1 MKKSRWC
8 FQVPRGYWR
17 KSWKITKMFSVLM
30 CALTFSVSAAA
41 FAQHERVTLNF
52 RQATVRQVLNEI
64 QRQTRLSFIYNTEQT
79 EQLGQISVEA
89 HNESVTSLLDRILT
103 GTGLT
108 WKIQED
114 LILISQAGP
123 ETTAIPQAQE
133 QETVLLTG
141 TVTDIQKMPLPGVTV
156 KISGTSFGTSTDANG
171 KFRFSYPKNKAQ
183 IVLEFS
189 FVGMQTTSVK
199 YAGQKEIDVILYEDQ
214 KELDEVVVTGYQV
227 LDKRTQTSAITT
239 VKAEDI
245 MIPGVTSIDQMLE
258 GRIPEMT
265 FMLNS
270 GEVGATPRLRV
281 RGTSTLLGNREPL
294 WVLDGIVMTDP
305 VDVDPDDLNNPDY
318 LNIIG
323 NAIAGINPQDIERI
337 DVLKDASATALYGT
351 RAANGVIVVTTKKGR
366 IGKPVLSYSH
376 SSKITRRPRYTDRNI
391 NLMNSQE
398 RVRFGKELADQHYIF
413 PTQMPLVGYEGA
425 LYRLQSG
432 LTDYDTFLNE
442 VTWYEQV
449 NTDWFDILT
458 EDAFSHNHTLSISGG
473 TDQLRYYSSVGY
485 TKDND
490 VIKGQGIS
498 RYTGNLSLESDL
510 TKWLKASMDF
520 NANISERNYE
530 QSAVGS
536 VNYAYTT
543 SRAIAAYEEGGDLS
557 YYQKRYNSFYR
568 YDFNILNERANSYT
582 KQENSGFDL
591 TSRLIFRFTDWL
603 NGDVLFNYA
612 VSNADNEDYWGE
624 STYHVA
630 CIRKSNYGVAAP
642 SDSELPYG
650 GELSE
655 QNTRNKTYSL
665 RAQLNLNKYFGEE
678 EKHNINGALGYEMS
692 SSRYKGYQNTS
703 RGYYADRGKN
713 FTSVG
718 ASDYSKYT
726 AWVMNNQPKITDNLT
741 NLIGAYLTLI
751 YSYRN
756 LFSLNANMRYDGSN
770 KFGSRSNEKL
780 LPVWAVSSSFNL
792 AELPALSADWL
803 NFLAIKMS
811 YGYQGNMLDGQ
822 TPVLLLKNNPR
833 DSYYNKF
840 TSSVASYPNPELNW
854 EKTGSFNTGLELA
867 VLDNRI
873 QISGDFY
880 YKRTK
885 DAFMNKPISNV
896 NGLTSYTVNSGEV
909 INRGYNISLN
919 LVPVKTRDF
928 KWSLSTTIS
937 KTKNKLN
944 TRPDAEQH
952 ELSDFLN
959 GSALVKGQPVSTFY
973 SYRFIGLSPVDGGPL
988 FDDYSEQVDLLKNLN
1003 KYETFTTVLKPTG
1016 KRDPS
1021 MSGSVYN
1028 NFIWKRFRANLTLA
1042 YSLGAKLRQSR
1053 ILAQRPADD
1062 ENRFIY
1068 SEFNANRALLN
1079 RWKAP
1084 GDEKNTIIPA
1094 IIGTNQPGYYAYNRH
1109 WTQQGGY
1116 EGIIF
1121 AETAWDMYDYCDA
1134 RVVSGNYLKCSN
1146 VSVAYVLPEKWLKTV
1161 RISRFEAT
1169 LSATNLFTVCSKKL
1183 KGQTPTQSVFS
1194 QVQLSDRPTI
1204 SLGFNVSF

>member
-1 MKKSRWC
+1 MKKNATCWLFPSGKW
-8 FQVPRGYWR
+8 
-17 KSWKITKMFSVLM
+17 WKILLIMKLKIFFL
-30 CALTFSVSAAA
+30 LVSLGTLQAAG
-41 FAQHERVTLNF
+41 
-52 RQATVRQVLNEI
+52 
-64 QRQTRLSFIYNTEQT
+64 Y
-79 EQLGQISVEA
+79 
-89 HNESVTSLLDRILT
+89 
-103 GTGLT
+103 
-108 WKIQED
+108 
-114 LILISQAGP
+114 SQDSRFNLKKND
-123 ETTAIPQAQE
+123 
-133 QETVLLTG
+133 VLLTE
-141 TVTDIQKMPLPGVTV
+141 VLQELQQQSEYRFFYQKDIFQQADRVNVDMKNVSLRQILDEVLIRHGFSYEMIDKVITIRKIQQQKTAGRKITGIVMDTRKQSLPGVTV
-156 KISGTSFGTSTDANG
+156 LLKGTALGVVTDKEG
-171 KFRFSYPKNKAQ
+171 RFNIEIPETDP
-183 IVLEFS
+183 IVLVFS
-189 FVGMQTTSVK
+189 FVGMKKQEVTYT
-199 YAGQKEIDVILYEDQ
+199 GQEDIQ
-214 KELDEVVVTGYQV
+214 VVMEEEVTEMDEVVITGYQV
-227 LDKRTQTSAITT
+227 IDRKKLTSAITS

-245 MIPGVTSIDQMLE
+245 MIPGVNSIDQMLE
-258 GRIPEMT
+258 GRIPDL
-265 FMLNS
+265 MLTTNS
-270 GEVGATPRLRV
+270 GEVGVVPRLRI
-281 RGTSTLLGNREPL
+281 RGTSTLVGNREPL
-294 WVLDGIVMTDP
+294 WVVNGVVVNDP
-305 VDVDPDDLNNPDY
+305 VPLDSDVLNDPDYVNR
-318 LNIIG
+318 IG
-323 NAIAGINPQDIERI
+323 NAIAGLNPQDIQRI
-337 DVLKDASATALYGT
+337 DVLKDAAATTLYGT
-351 RAANGVIVVTTKKGR
+351 RAANGVIVITTKKGHV
-366 IGKPVLSYSH
+366 GKPVVRYNMTTTY
-376 SSKITRRPRYTDRNI
+376 KRRPRYSDRKI
-391 NLMNSQE
+391 DLMNSKE
-398 RVRFGKELADQHYIF
+398 RIDLSRELAAASYLYPSDMSI
-413 PTQMPLVGYEGA
+413 VGYEYLLQQ
-425 LYRLQSG
+425 LYAGVIDDEQ
-432 LTDYDTFLNE
+432 FAIE
-442 VTWYEQV
+442 VKKLENN

-756 LFSLNANMRYDGSN
+756 LFSSN

-780 LPVWAVSSSFNL
+780 LSVWAVSSSFNL

-944 TRPDAEQH
+944 TRPD
-952 ELSDFLN
+952 
-959 GSALVKGQPVSTFY
+959 
-973 SYRFIGLSPVDGGPL
+973 
-988 FDDYSEQVDLLKNLN
+988 
-1003 KYETFTTVLKPTG
+1003 
-1016 KRDPS
+1016 S
-1021 MSGSVYN
+1021 M
-1028 NFIWKRFRANLTLA
+1028 NF
-1042 YSLGAKLRQSR
+1042 
-1053 ILAQRPADD
+1053 P
-1062 ENRFIY
+1062 
-1068 SEFNANRALLN
+1068 
-1079 RWKAP
+1079 
-1084 GDEKNTIIPA
+1084 
-1094 IIGTNQPGYYAYNRH
+1094 
-1109 WTQQGGY
+1109 
-1116 EGIIF
+1116 
-1121 AETAWDMYDYCDA
+1121 
-1134 RVVSGNYLKCSN
+1134 
-1146 VSVAYVLPEKWLKTV
+1146 
-1161 RISRFEAT
+1161 IS
-1169 LSATNLFTVCSKKL
+1169 
-1183 KGQTPTQSVFS
+1183 
-1194 QVQLSDRPTI
+1194 
-1204 SLGFNVSF
+1204 

>member
-1 MKKSRWC
+1 MKWS
-8 FQVPRGYWR
+8 F
-17 KSWKITKMFSVLM
+17 VL
-30 CALTFSVSAAA
+30 LFVSCM
-41 FAQHERVTLNF
+41 QLS
-52 RQATVRQVLNEI
+52 ATVYSQQEKM
-64 QRQTRLSFIYNTEQT
+64 S
-79 EQLGQISVEA
+79 ISVRDV
-89 HNESVTSLLDRILT
+89 SI
-103 GTGLT
+103 
-108 WKIQED
+108 ED
-114 LILISQAGP
+114 LIKTIKSQVP
-123 ETTAIPQAQE
+123 VDFLYNLKEIE
-133 QETVLLTG
+133 RNG
-141 TVTDIQKMPLPGVTV
+141 TVSVNMRNATVEDILQAAFRGKSLTYTYVNGVFVIRPMYVSGKDSVKRMYNVTGLVLDPKKQPLPGVT
-156 KISGTSFGTSTDANG
+156 IRLDGTVVGTASNSLG
-171 KFRFSYPKNKAQ
+171 
-183 IVLEFS
+183 EFIMTVPQDTGRLIFT
-189 FVGMQTTSVK
+189 FVGFKQKRVAFK
-199 YAGQKEIDVILYEDQ
+199 AGQRLVVTLEEEVED
-214 KELDEVVVTGYQV
+214 LDEVVVTGYQV
-227 LDKRTQTSAITT
+227 INRKKLTSAITS

-245 MIPGVTSIDQMLE
+245 MIPGVNSIDQMLE
-258 GRIPEMT
+258 GRIPDL
-265 FMLNS
+265 MLTTNS
-270 GEVGATPRLRV
+270 GEVGVVPRLRI
-281 RGTSTLLGNREPL
+281 RGTSTLVGNREPL
-294 WVLDGIVMTDP
+294 WVVNGVVVNDP
-305 VDVDPDDLNNPDY
+305 VPLDSDVLNDPDYVNR
-318 LNIIG
+318 IG
-323 NAIAGINPQDIERI
+323 NAIAGLNPQDIQRI
-337 DVLKDASATALYGT
+337 DVLKDAAATTLYGT
-351 RAANGVIVVTTKKGR
+351 RAANGVIVITTKKGHV
-366 IGKPVLSYSH
+366 GKPVVRYNMTTTY
-376 SSKITRRPRYTDRNI
+376 KRRPRYSDRKI
-391 NLMNSQE
+391 DLMNSKE
-398 RVRFGKELADQHYIF
+398 RIDLSRELAAASYLYPSDMSI
-413 PTQMPLVGYEGA
+413 VGYEYLLQQ
-425 LYRLQSG
+425 LYAGVIDDEQ
-432 LTDYDTFLNE
+432 FAIE
-442 VTWYEQV
+442 VKKLENN

>member
-1 MKKSRWC
+1 MKKNATCWLFPSGKW
-8 FQVPRGYWR
+8 
-17 KSWKITKMFSVLM
+17 WKILLIMKLKIFFL
-30 CALTFSVSAAA
+30 LVSLGTLQAAG
-41 FAQHERVTLNF
+41 
-52 RQATVRQVLNEI
+52 
-64 QRQTRLSFIYNTEQT
+64 Y
-79 EQLGQISVEA
+79 
-89 HNESVTSLLDRILT
+89 
-103 GTGLT
+103 
-108 WKIQED
+108 
-114 LILISQAGP
+114 SQDSRFNLKKND
-123 ETTAIPQAQE
+123 
-133 QETVLLTG
+133 VLLTE
-141 TVTDIQKMPLPGVTV
+141 VLQELQQQSEYRFFYQKDIFQQADRVNVDMKNVSLRQILDEVLIRHGFSYEMIDKVITIRKIQQQKTAGRKITGIVMDTRKQSLPGVTV
-156 KISGTSFGTSTDANG
+156 LLKGTALGVVTDKEG
-171 KFRFSYPKNKAQ
+171 RFNIEIPETDP
-183 IVLEFS
+183 IVLVFS
-189 FVGMQTTSVK
+189 FVGMKKQEVTYT
-199 YAGQKEIDVILYEDQ
+199 GQEDIQ
-214 KELDEVVVTGYQV
+214 VVMEEEVTEMDEVVITGYQV
-227 LDKRTQTSAITT
+227 IDRKKLTSAITS

-245 MIPGVTSIDQMLE
+245 MIPGVNSIDQMLE
-258 GRIPEMT
+258 GRIPDL
-265 FMLNS
+265 MLTTNS
-270 GEVGATPRLRV
+270 GEVGVVPRLRI
-281 RGTSTLLGNREPL
+281 RGTSTLVGNREPL
-294 WVLDGIVMTDP
+294 WVVNGVVVNDP
-305 VDVDPDDLNNPDY
+305 VPLDSDVLNDPDYVNR
-318 LNIIG
+318 IG
-323 NAIAGINPQDIERI
+323 NAIAGLNPQDIQRI
-337 DVLKDASATALYGT
+337 DVLKDAAATTLYGT
-351 RAANGVIVVTTKKGR
+351 RAANGVIVITTKKGHV
-366 IGKPVLSYSH
+366 GKPVVRYNMTTTY
-376 SSKITRRPRYTDRNI
+376 KRRPRYSDRKI
-391 NLMNSQE
+391 DLMNSKE
-398 RVRFGKELADQHYIF
+398 RIDLSRELAAASYLYPSDMSI
-413 PTQMPLVGYEGA
+413 VGYEYLLQQ
-425 LYRLQSG
+425 LYAGVIDDEQ
-432 LTDYDTFLNE
+432 FAIE
-442 VTWYEQV
+442 VKKLENN

-780 LPVWAVSSSFNL
+780 LPVRAGSSSFKL

-1003 KYETFTTVLKPTG
+1003 KYETFT
-1016 KRDPS
+1016 
-1021 MSGSVYN
+1021 
-1028 NFIWKRFRANLTLA
+1028 
-1042 YSLGAKLRQSR
+1042 
-1053 ILAQRPADD
+1053 
-1062 ENRFIY
+1062 
-1068 SEFNANRALLN
+1068 
-1079 RWKAP
+1079 KAV
-1084 GDEKNTIIPA
+1084 EQNT
-1094 IIGTNQPGYYAYNRH
+1094 R
-1109 WTQQGGY
+1109 
-1116 EGIIF
+1116 
-1121 AETAWDMYDYCDA
+1121 
-1134 RVVSGNYLKCSN
+1134 
-1146 VSVAYVLPEKWLKTV
+1146 
-1161 RISRFEAT
+1161 
-1169 LSATNLFTVCSKKL
+1169 SKHM
-1183 KGQTPTQSVFS
+1183 KG
-1194 QVQLSDRPTI
+1194 
-1204 SLGFNVSF
+1204 

>member
-1 MKKSRWC
+1 MKKNATCWLFPSGKW
-8 FQVPRGYWR
+8 
-17 KSWKITKMFSVLM
+17 WKILLIMKLKIFFL
-30 CALTFSVSAAA
+30 LVSLGTLQAAG
-41 FAQHERVTLNF
+41 
-52 RQATVRQVLNEI
+52 
-64 QRQTRLSFIYNTEQT
+64 Y
-79 EQLGQISVEA
+79 
-89 HNESVTSLLDRILT
+89 
-103 GTGLT
+103 
-108 WKIQED
+108 
-114 LILISQAGP
+114 SQDSRFNLKKND
-123 ETTAIPQAQE
+123 
-133 QETVLLTG
+133 VLLTE
-141 TVTDIQKMPLPGVTV
+141 VLQELQQQSEYRFFYQKDIFQQADRVNVDMKNVSLRQILDEVLIRHGFSYEMIDKVITIRKIQQQKTAGRKITGIVMDTRKQSLPGVTV
-156 KISGTSFGTSTDANG
+156 LLKGTALGVVTDKEG
-171 KFRFSYPKNKAQ
+171 RFNIEIPETDP
-183 IVLEFS
+183 IVLVFS
-189 FVGMQTTSVK
+189 FVGMKKQEVTYT
-199 YAGQKEIDVILYEDQ
+199 GQEDIQ
-214 KELDEVVVTGYQV
+214 VVMEEEVTEMDEVVITGYQV
-227 LDKRTQTSAITT
+227 IDRKKLTSAITS

-245 MIPGVTSIDQMLE
+245 MIPGVNSIDQMLE
-258 GRIPEMT
+258 GRIPDL
-265 FMLNS
+265 MLTTNS
-270 GEVGATPRLRV
+270 GEVGVVPRLRI
-281 RGTSTLLGNREPL
+281 RGTSTLVGNREPL
-294 WVLDGIVMTDP
+294 WVVNGVVVNDP
-305 VDVDPDDLNNPDY
+305 VPLDSDVLNDPDYVNR
-318 LNIIG
+318 IG
-323 NAIAGINPQDIERI
+323 NAIAGLNPQDIQRI
-337 DVLKDASATALYGT
+337 DVLKDAAATTLYGT
-351 RAANGVIVVTTKKGR
+351 RAANGVIVITTKKGHV
-366 IGKPVLSYSH
+366 GKPVVRYNMTTTY
-376 SSKITRRPRYTDRNI
+376 KRRPRYSDRKI
-391 NLMNSQE
+391 DLMNSKE
-398 RVRFGKELADQHYIF
+398 RIDLSRELAAASYLYPSDMSI
-413 PTQMPLVGYEGA
+413 VGYEYLLQQ
-425 LYRLQSG
+425 LYAGVIDDEQ
-432 LTDYDTFLNE
+432 FAIE
-442 VTWYEQV
+442 VKKLENN

-780 LPVWAVSSSFNL
+780 LSVWAVSSSFNL

-822 TPVLLLKNNPR
+822 TPVLLLK
-833 DSYYNKF
+833 
-840 TSSVASYPNPELNW
+840 
-854 EKTGSFNTGLELA
+854 
-867 VLDNRI
+867 
-873 QISGDFY
+873 
-880 YKRTK
+880 
-885 DAFMNKPISNV
+885 
-896 NGLTSYTVNSGEV
+896 
-909 INRGYNISLN
+909 
-919 LVPVKTRDF
+919 
-928 KWSLSTTIS
+928 
-937 KTKNKLN
+937 
-944 TRPDAEQH
+944 
-952 ELSDFLN
+952 
-959 GSALVKGQPVSTFY
+959 
-973 SYRFIGLSPVDGGPL
+973 
-988 FDDYSEQVDLLKNLN
+988 
-1003 KYETFTTVLKPTG
+1003 
-1016 KRDPS
+1016 
-1021 MSGSVYN
+1021 
-1028 NFIWKRFRANLTLA
+1028 
-1042 YSLGAKLRQSR
+1042 
-1053 ILAQRPADD
+1053 
-1062 ENRFIY
+1062 
-1068 SEFNANRALLN
+1068 
-1079 RWKAP
+1079 
-1084 GDEKNTIIPA
+1084 IIPA
-1094 IIGTNQPGYYAYNRH
+1094 ILI
-1109 WTQQGGY
+1109 
-1116 EGIIF
+1116 
-1121 AETAWDMYDYCDA
+1121 
-1134 RVVSGNYLKCSN
+1134 
-1146 VSVAYVLPEKWLKTV
+1146 
-1161 RISRFEAT
+1161 
-1169 LSATNLFTVCSKKL
+1169 
-1183 KGQTPTQSVFS
+1183 
-1194 QVQLSDRPTI
+1194 TI
-1204 SLGFNVSF
+1204 SLLLRSLLTPIPS

>member
-1 MKKSRWC
+1 MKKNATCWLFPSGKW
-8 FQVPRGYWR
+8 
-17 KSWKITKMFSVLM
+17 WKILLIMKLKIFFLLVSLGTLQAAGYSQDSRFNLKKNDVSLTEVLQELQQQSEYRFFYQKDIFQQADRVNVDMKNVSLRQILDEVLIRHGFSYEMIDKVI
-30 CALTFSVSAAA
+30 TI
-41 FAQHERVTLNF
+41 R
-52 RQATVRQVLNEI
+52 
-64 QRQTRLSFIYNTEQT
+64 
-79 EQLGQISVEA
+79 
-89 HNESVTSLLDRILT
+89 
-103 GTGLT
+103 
-108 WKIQED
+108 KIQ
-114 LILISQAGP
+114 QQKTAGRK
-123 ETTAIPQAQE
+123 I
-133 QETVLLTG
+133 TG
-141 TVTDIQKMPLPGVTV
+141 IVMDTRKQSLPGVTV
-156 KISGTSFGTSTDANG
+156 LLKGTALGVVTDKEG
-171 KFRFSYPKNKAQ
+171 RFNIEIPETDP
-183 IVLEFS
+183 IVLVFS
-189 FVGMQTTSVK
+189 FVGMKKQEVTYT
-199 YAGQKEIDVILYEDQ
+199 GQEDIQ
-214 KELDEVVVTGYQV
+214 VVMEEEVTEMDEVVITGYQV
-227 LDKRTQTSAITT
+227 IDRKKLTSAITS

-245 MIPGVTSIDQMLE
+245 MIPGVNSIDQMLE
-258 GRIPEMT
+258 GRIPDL
-265 FMLNS
+265 MLTTNS
-270 GEVGATPRLRV
+270 GEVGVVPRLRI
-281 RGTSTLLGNREPL
+281 RGTSTLVGNREPL
-294 WVLDGIVMTDP
+294 WVVNGVVVNDP
-305 VDVDPDDLNNPDY
+305 VPLDSDVLNDPDYVNR
-318 LNIIG
+318 IG
-323 NAIAGINPQDIERI
+323 NAIAGLNPQDIQRI
-337 DVLKDASATALYGT
+337 DVLKDAAATTLYGT
-351 RAANGVIVVTTKKGR
+351 RAANGVIVITTKKGHV
-366 IGKPVLSYSH
+366 GKPVVRYNMTTTY
-376 SSKITRRPRYTDRNI
+376 KRRPRYSDRKI
-391 NLMNSQE
+391 DLMNSKE
-398 RVRFGKELADQHYIF
+398 RIDLSRELAAASYLYPSDMSI
-413 PTQMPLVGYEGA
+413 VGYEYLLQQ
-425 LYRLQSG
+425 LYAGVIDDEQ
-432 LTDYDTFLNE
+432 FAIE
-442 VTWYEQV
+442 VKKLENN

-591 TSRLIFRFTDWL
+591 TSRLVFRFTDWL

-741 NLIGAYLTLI
+741 NLIGAYLTLT

-780 LPVWAVSSSFNL
+780 LPVWAVSGSFNL

-959 GSALVKGQPVSTFY
+959 GSALVK
-973 SYRFIGLSPVDGGPL
+973 D
-988 FDDYSEQVDLLKNLN
+988 
-1003 KYETFTTVLKPTG
+1003 
-1016 KRDPS
+1016 
-1021 MSGSVYN
+1021 
-1028 NFIWKRFRANLTLA
+1028 
-1042 YSLGAKLRQSR
+1042 
-1053 ILAQRPADD
+1053 
-1062 ENRFIY
+1062 NR
-1068 SEFNANRALLN
+1068 
-1079 RWKAP
+1079 
-1084 GDEKNTIIPA
+1084 
-1094 IIGTNQPGYYAYNRH
+1094 
-1109 WTQQGGY
+1109 
-1116 EGIIF
+1116 
-1121 AETAWDMYDYCDA
+1121 
-1134 RVVSGNYLKCSN
+1134 
-1146 VSVAYVLPEKWLKTV
+1146 
-1161 RISRFEAT
+1161 
-1169 LSATNLFTVCSKKL
+1169 
-1183 KGQTPTQSVFS
+1183 
-1194 QVQLSDRPTI
+1194 
-1204 SLGFNVSF
+1204 

>member
-1 MKKSRWC
+1 MKKNATCWLFPSGKW
-8 FQVPRGYWR
+8 
-17 KSWKITKMFSVLM
+17 WKILLIMKLKIFFL
-30 CALTFSVSAAA
+30 LVSLGTLQAAG
-41 FAQHERVTLNF
+41 
-52 RQATVRQVLNEI
+52 
-64 QRQTRLSFIYNTEQT
+64 Y
-79 EQLGQISVEA
+79 
-89 HNESVTSLLDRILT
+89 
-103 GTGLT
+103 
-108 WKIQED
+108 
-114 LILISQAGP
+114 SQDSRFNLKKND
-123 ETTAIPQAQE
+123 
-133 QETVLLTG
+133 VLLTE
-141 TVTDIQKMPLPGVTV
+141 VLQELQQQSEYRFFYQKDIFQQADRVNVDMKNVSLRQILDEVLIRHGFSYEMIDKVITIRKIQQQKTAGRKITGIVMDTRKQSLPGVTV
-156 KISGTSFGTSTDANG
+156 LLKGTALGVVTDKEG
-171 KFRFSYPKNKAQ
+171 RFNIEIPETDP
-183 IVLEFS
+183 IVLVFS
-189 FVGMQTTSVK
+189 FVGMKKQEVTYT
-199 YAGQKEIDVILYEDQ
+199 GQEDIQ
-214 KELDEVVVTGYQV
+214 VVMEEEVTEMDEVVITGYQV
-227 LDKRTQTSAITT
+227 IDRKKLTSAITS

-245 MIPGVTSIDQMLE
+245 MIPGVNSIDQMLE
-258 GRIPEMT
+258 GRIPDL
-265 FMLNS
+265 MLTTNS
-270 GEVGATPRLRV
+270 GEVGVVPRLRI
-281 RGTSTLLGNREPL
+281 RGTSTLVGNREPL
-294 WVLDGIVMTDP
+294 WVVNGVVVNDP
-305 VDVDPDDLNNPDY
+305 VPLDSDVLNDPDYVNR
-318 LNIIG
+318 IG
-323 NAIAGINPQDIERI
+323 NAIAGLNPQD
-337 DVLKDASATALYGT
+337 T
-351 RAANGVIVVTTKKGR
+351 RAANGVIVITTKKGHV
-366 IGKPVLSYSH
+366 GKPVVRYNMTTTY
-376 SSKITRRPRYTDRNI
+376 KRRPRYSDRKI
-391 NLMNSQE
+391 DLMNSKE
-398 RVRFGKELADQHYIF
+398 RIDLSRELAAASYLYPSDMSI
-413 PTQMPLVGYEGA
+413 VGYEYLLQQ
-425 LYRLQSG
+425 LYAGVIDDEQ
-432 LTDYDTFLNE
+432 FAIE
-442 VTWYEQV
+442 VKKLENN

-811 YGYQGNMLDGQ
+811 YGYQGNSCIV
-822 TPVLLLKNNPR
+822 T
-833 DSYYNKF
+833 
-840 TSSVASYPNPELNW
+840 
-854 EKTGSFNTGLELA
+854 EK
-867 VLDNRI
+867 
-873 QISGDFY
+873 
-880 YKRTK
+880 
-885 DAFMNKPISNV
+885 
-896 NGLTSYTVNSGEV
+896 
-909 INRGYNISLN
+909 
-919 LVPVKTRDF
+919 
-928 KWSLSTTIS
+928 
-937 KTKNKLN
+937 
-944 TRPDAEQH
+944 
-952 ELSDFLN
+952 
-959 GSALVKGQPVSTFY
+959 
-973 SYRFIGLSPVDGGPL
+973 
-988 FDDYSEQVDLLKNLN
+988 
-1003 KYETFTTVLKPTG
+1003 
-1016 KRDPS
+1016 
-1021 MSGSVYN
+1021 
-1028 NFIWKRFRANLTLA
+1028 
-1042 YSLGAKLRQSR
+1042 
-1053 ILAQRPADD
+1053 
-1062 ENRFIY
+1062 
-1068 SEFNANRALLN
+1068 
-1079 RWKAP
+1079 
-1084 GDEKNTIIPA
+1084 
-1094 IIGTNQPGYYAYNRH
+1094 
-1109 WTQQGGY
+1109 
-1116 EGIIF
+1116 
-1121 AETAWDMYDYCDA
+1121 
-1134 RVVSGNYLKCSN
+1134 
-1146 VSVAYVLPEKWLKTV
+1146 
-1161 RISRFEAT
+1161 
-1169 LSATNLFTVCSKKL
+1169 
-1183 KGQTPTQSVFS
+1183 
-1194 QVQLSDRPTI
+1194 
-1204 SLGFNVSF
+1204 

>member
-1 MKKSRWC
+1 MKKNATCWLFPSGKW
-8 FQVPRGYWR
+8 
-17 KSWKITKMFSVLM
+17 WKILLIMKLKIFFL
-30 CALTFSVSAAA
+30 LVSLGTLQAAG
-41 FAQHERVTLNF
+41 
-52 RQATVRQVLNEI
+52 
-64 QRQTRLSFIYNTEQT
+64 Y
-79 EQLGQISVEA
+79 
-89 HNESVTSLLDRILT
+89 
-103 GTGLT
+103 
-108 WKIQED
+108 
-114 LILISQAGP
+114 SQDSRFNLKKND
-123 ETTAIPQAQE
+123 
-133 QETVLLTG
+133 VLLTE
-141 TVTDIQKMPLPGVTV
+141 VLQELQQQSEYRFFYQKDIFQQADRVNVDMKNVSLRQILDEVLIRHGFSYEMIDKVITIRKIQQQKTAGRKITGIVMDTRKQSLPGVTV
-156 KISGTSFGTSTDANG
+156 LLKGTALGVVTDKEG
-171 KFRFSYPKNKAQ
+171 RFNIEIPETDP
-183 IVLEFS
+183 IVLVFS
-189 FVGMQTTSVK
+189 FVGMKKQEVTYT
-199 YAGQKEIDVILYEDQ
+199 GQEDIQ
-214 KELDEVVVTGYQV
+214 VVMEEEVTEMDEVVITGYQV
-227 LDKRTQTSAITT
+227 IDRKKLTSAITS

-245 MIPGVTSIDQMLE
+245 MIPGVNSIDQMLE
-258 GRIPEMT
+258 GRIPDL
-265 FMLNS
+265 MLTTNS
-270 GEVGATPRLRV
+270 GEVGVVPRLRI
-281 RGTSTLLGNREPL
+281 RGTSTLVGNREPL
-294 WVLDGIVMTDP
+294 WVVNGVVVNDP
-305 VDVDPDDLNNPDY
+305 VPLDSDVLNDPDYVNR
-318 LNIIG
+318 IG
-323 NAIAGINPQDIERI
+323 NAIAGLNPQDIQRI
-337 DVLKDASATALYGT
+337 DVLKDAAATTLYGT
-351 RAANGVIVVTTKKGR
+351 RAANGVIVITTKKGHV
-366 IGKPVLSYSH
+366 GKPVVRYNMTTTY
-376 SSKITRRPRYTDRNI
+376 KRRPRYSDRKI
-391 NLMNSQE
+391 DLMNSKE
-398 RVRFGKELADQHYIF
+398 RIDLSRELAAASYLYPSDMSI
-413 PTQMPLVGYEGA
+413 VGYEYLLQQ
-425 LYRLQSG
+425 LYAGVIDDEQ
-432 LTDYDTFLNE
+432 FAIE
-442 VTWYEQV
+442 VKKLENN

-937 KTKNKLN
+937 KTKTL
-944 TRPDAEQH
+944 
-952 ELSDFLN
+952 LSR
-959 GSALVKGQPVSTFY
+959 K
-973 SYRFIGLSPVDGGPL
+973 
-988 FDDYSEQVDLLKNLN
+988 
-1003 KYETFTTVLKPTG
+1003 
-1016 KRDPS
+1016 
-1021 MSGSVYN
+1021 SG
-1028 NFIWKRFRANLTLA
+1028 
-1042 YSLGAKLRQSR
+1042 
-1053 ILAQRPADD
+1053 
-1062 ENRFIY
+1062 
-1068 SEFNANRALLN
+1068 
-1079 RWKAP
+1079 
-1084 GDEKNTIIPA
+1084 
-1094 IIGTNQPGYYAYNRH
+1094 
-1109 WTQQGGY
+1109 
-1116 EGIIF
+1116 
-1121 AETAWDMYDYCDA
+1121 
-1134 RVVSGNYLKCSN
+1134 
-1146 VSVAYVLPEKWLKTV
+1146 
-1161 RISRFEAT
+1161 
-1169 LSATNLFTVCSKKL
+1169 
-1183 KGQTPTQSVFS
+1183 
-1194 QVQLSDRPTI
+1194 
-1204 SLGFNVSF
+1204 

>member
-1 MKKSRWC
+1 M
-8 FQVPRGYWR
+8 
-17 KSWKITKMFSVLM
+17 
-30 CALTFSVSAAA
+30 
-41 FAQHERVTLNF
+41 
-52 RQATVRQVLNEI
+52 
-64 QRQTRLSFIYNTEQT
+64 
-79 EQLGQISVEA
+79 
-89 HNESVTSLLDRILT
+89 
-103 GTGLT
+103 
-108 WKIQED
+108 
-114 LILISQAGP
+114 
-123 ETTAIPQAQE
+123 TT
-133 QETVLLTG
+133 TY
-141 TVTDIQKMPLPGVTV
+141 K
-156 KISGTSFGTSTDANG
+156 
-171 KFRFSYPKNKAQ
+171 
-183 IVLEFS
+183 
-189 FVGMQTTSVK
+189 
-199 YAGQKEIDVILYEDQ
+199 
-214 KELDEVVVTGYQV
+214 
-227 LDKRTQTSAITT
+227 
-239 VKAEDI
+239 
-245 MIPGVTSIDQMLE
+245 
-258 GRIPEMT
+258 
-265 FMLNS
+265 
-270 GEVGATPRLRV
+270 
-281 RGTSTLLGNREPL
+281 
-294 WVLDGIVMTDP
+294 
-305 VDVDPDDLNNPDY
+305 
-318 LNIIG
+318 
-323 NAIAGINPQDIERI
+323 
-337 DVLKDASATALYGT
+337 
-351 RAANGVIVVTTKKGR
+351 
-366 IGKPVLSYSH
+366 
-376 SSKITRRPRYTDRNI
+376 RRPRYSDRKI
-391 NLMNSQE
+391 DLMNSKE
-398 RVRFGKELADQHYIF
+398 RIDLSRELAAASYLYPSDMSI
-413 PTQMPLVGYEGA
+413 VGYEYLLQQ
-425 LYRLQSG
+425 LYAGVIDDEQ
-432 LTDYDTFLNE
+432 FAIE
-442 VTWYEQV
+442 VKKLENN

-741 NLIGAYLTLI
+741 NLIGAYLTLT

-780 LPVWAVSSSFNL
+780 LPVWAVSGSFNL

-1161 RISRFEAT
+1161 GISRFEAT

>member
-1 MKKSRWC
+1 MKKNATCWLFPSGKW
-8 FQVPRGYWR
+8 
-17 KSWKITKMFSVLM
+17 WKILLIMKLKIFFLLVSLGTLQAAGYSQDSRFNLKKNDVSLTEVLQELQQQSEYRFFYQKDIFQQADRVNVDMKNVSLRQILDEVLIRHGFSYEMIDKVI
-30 CALTFSVSAAA
+30 TI
-41 FAQHERVTLNF
+41 R
-52 RQATVRQVLNEI
+52 
-64 QRQTRLSFIYNTEQT
+64 
-79 EQLGQISVEA
+79 
-89 HNESVTSLLDRILT
+89 
-103 GTGLT
+103 
-108 WKIQED
+108 KIQ
-114 LILISQAGP
+114 QQKTAGRK
-123 ETTAIPQAQE
+123 I
-133 QETVLLTG
+133 TG
-141 TVTDIQKMPLPGVTV
+141 IVMDTRKQSLPGVTV
-156 KISGTSFGTSTDANG
+156 LLKGTALGVVTDKEG
-171 KFRFSYPKNKAQ
+171 RFNIEIPETDP
-183 IVLEFS
+183 IVLVFS
-189 FVGMQTTSVK
+189 FVGMKKQEVTYT
-199 YAGQKEIDVILYEDQ
+199 GQEDIQ
-214 KELDEVVVTGYQV
+214 VVMEEEVTEMDEVVITGYQV
-227 LDKRTQTSAITT
+227 IDRKKLTSAITS

-245 MIPGVTSIDQMLE
+245 MIPGVNSIDQMLE
-258 GRIPEMT
+258 GRIPDL
-265 FMLNS
+265 MLTTNS
-270 GEVGATPRLRV
+270 GEVGVVPRLRI
-281 RGTSTLLGNREPL
+281 RGTSTLVGNREPL
-294 WVLDGIVMTDP
+294 WVVNGVVVNDP
-305 VDVDPDDLNNPDY
+305 VPLDSDVLNDPDYVNR
-318 LNIIG
+318 IG
-323 NAIAGINPQDIERI
+323 NAIAGLNPQDIQRI
-337 DVLKDASATALYGT
+337 DVLKDAAATTLYGT
-351 RAANGVIVVTTKKGR
+351 RAANGVIVITTKKGHV
-366 IGKPVLSYSH
+366 GKPVVRYNMTTTY
-376 SSKITRRPRYTDRNI
+376 KRRPRYSDRKI
-391 NLMNSQE
+391 DLMS
-398 RVRFGKELADQHYIF
+398 I
-413 PTQMPLVGYEGA
+413 VGYEYLLQQ
-425 LYRLQSG
+425 LYAGVIDDEQ
-432 LTDYDTFLNE
+432 FAIE
-442 VTWYEQV
+442 VKKLENN

-741 NLIGAYLTLI
+741 NLIGAYLTLT

-780 LPVWAVSSSFNL
+780 LPVWAVSGSFNL

-1161 RISRFEAT
+1161 GISRFEAT

>member
-1 MKKSRWC
+1 MKKNATCWLFPSGKW
-8 FQVPRGYWR
+8 
-17 KSWKITKMFSVLM
+17 WKILLIMKLKIFFLLVSLGTLQAAGYSQDSRFNLKKNDVSLTEVLQELQQQSEYRFFYQKDIFQQADRVNVDMKNVSLRQILDEVLIRHGFSYEMIDKVI
-30 CALTFSVSAAA
+30 TI
-41 FAQHERVTLNF
+41 R
-52 RQATVRQVLNEI
+52 
-64 QRQTRLSFIYNTEQT
+64 
-79 EQLGQISVEA
+79 
-89 HNESVTSLLDRILT
+89 
-103 GTGLT
+103 
-108 WKIQED
+108 KIQ
-114 LILISQAGP
+114 QQKTAGRK
-123 ETTAIPQAQE
+123 I
-133 QETVLLTG
+133 TG
-141 TVTDIQKMPLPGVTV
+141 IVMDTRKQSLPGVTV
-156 KISGTSFGTSTDANG
+156 LLKGTALGVVTDKEG
-171 KFRFSYPKNKAQ
+171 RFNIEIPETDP
-183 IVLEFS
+183 IVLVFS
-189 FVGMQTTSVK
+189 FVGMKKQEVTYT
-199 YAGQKEIDVILYEDQ
+199 GQEDIQ
-214 KELDEVVVTGYQV
+214 VVMEEEVTEMDEVVITGYQV
-227 LDKRTQTSAITT
+227 IDRKKLTSAITS

-245 MIPGVTSIDQMLE
+245 MIPGVNSIDQMLE
-258 GRIPEMT
+258 GRIPDL
-265 FMLNS
+265 MLTTNS
-270 GEVGATPRLRV
+270 GEVGVVPRLRI
-281 RGTSTLLGNREPL
+281 RGTSTLVGNREPL
-294 WVLDGIVMTDP
+294 WVVNGVVVNDP
-305 VDVDPDDLNNPDY
+305 VPLDSDVLNDPDYVNR
-318 LNIIG
+318 IG
-323 NAIAGINPQDIERI
+323 NAIAGLNPQDIQRI
-337 DVLKDASATALYGT
+337 DVLKDAAATTLYGT
-351 RAANGVIVVTTKKGR
+351 RAANGVIVITTKKGHV
-366 IGKPVLSYSH
+366 GKPVVRYNMTTTY
-376 SSKITRRPRYTDRNI
+376 KRRPRYSDRKI
-391 NLMNSQE
+391 DLMNSKE
-398 RVRFGKELADQHYIF
+398 RIDLSRELAAASYLYPSDMSI
-413 PTQMPLVGYEGA
+413 VGYEYLLQQ
-425 LYRLQSG
+425 LYAGVIDDEQ
-432 LTDYDTFLNE
+432 FAIE
-442 VTWYEQV
+442 VKKLENN

-591 TSRLIFRFTDWL
+591 TSRLVFRFTDWL

-741 NLIGAYLTLI
+741 NLIGAYLTLT

-780 LPVWAVSSSFNL
+780 LPVWAVSGSFNL

-959 GSALVKGQPVSTFY
+959 GSALV
-973 SYRFIGLSPVDGGPL
+973 
-988 FDDYSEQVDLLKNLN
+988 
-1003 KYETFTTVLKPTG
+1003 
-1016 KRDPS
+1016 
-1021 MSGSVYN
+1021 
-1028 NFIWKRFRANLTLA
+1028 
-1042 YSLGAKLRQSR
+1042 
-1053 ILAQRPADD
+1053 
-1062 ENRFIY
+1062 
-1068 SEFNANRALLN
+1068 
-1079 RWKAP
+1079 
-1084 GDEKNTIIPA
+1084 
-1094 IIGTNQPGYYAYNRH
+1094 
-1109 WTQQGGY
+1109 
-1116 EGIIF
+1116 
-1121 AETAWDMYDYCDA
+1121 
-1134 RVVSGNYLKCSN
+1134 
-1146 VSVAYVLPEKWLKTV
+1146 
-1161 RISRFEAT
+1161 
-1169 LSATNLFTVCSKKL
+1169 
-1183 KGQTPTQSVFS
+1183 
-1194 QVQLSDRPTI
+1194 
-1204 SLGFNVSF
+1204 

>member
-1 MKKSRWC
+1 MKKNATCWLFPSGKW
-8 FQVPRGYWR
+8 
-17 KSWKITKMFSVLM
+17 WKILLIMKLKIFFL
-30 CALTFSVSAAA
+30 LVSLGTLQAAG
-41 FAQHERVTLNF
+41 
-52 RQATVRQVLNEI
+52 
-64 QRQTRLSFIYNTEQT
+64 Y
-79 EQLGQISVEA
+79 
-89 HNESVTSLLDRILT
+89 
-103 GTGLT
+103 
-108 WKIQED
+108 
-114 LILISQAGP
+114 SQDSRFNLKKND
-123 ETTAIPQAQE
+123 
-133 QETVLLTG
+133 VLLTE
-141 TVTDIQKMPLPGVTV
+141 VLQELQQQSEYRFFYQKDIFQQADRVNVDMKNVSLRQILDEVLIRHGFSYEMIDKVITIRKIQQQKTAGRKITGIVMDTRKQSLPGVTV
-156 KISGTSFGTSTDANG
+156 LLKGTALGVVTDKEG
-171 KFRFSYPKNKAQ
+171 RFNIEIPETDP
-183 IVLEFS
+183 IVLVFS
-189 FVGMQTTSVK
+189 FVGMKKQEVTYT
-199 YAGQKEIDVILYEDQ
+199 GQEDIQ
-214 KELDEVVVTGYQV
+214 VVMEEEVTEMDEVVITGYQV
-227 LDKRTQTSAITT
+227 IDRKKLTSAITS

-245 MIPGVTSIDQMLE
+245 MIPGVNSIDQMLE
-258 GRIPEMT
+258 GRIPDL
-265 FMLNS
+265 MLTTNS
-270 GEVGATPRLRV
+270 GEVGVVPRLRI
-281 RGTSTLLGNREPL
+281 RGTSTLVGNREPL
-294 WVLDGIVMTDP
+294 WVVNGVVVNDP
-305 VDVDPDDLNNPDY
+305 VPLDSDVLNDPDYVNR
-318 LNIIG
+318 IG
-323 NAIAGINPQDIERI
+323 NAIAGLNPQDIQRI
-337 DVLKDASATALYGT
+337 DVLKDAAATTLYGT
-351 RAANGVIVVTTKKGR
+351 RAANGVIVITTKKGHV
-366 IGKPVLSYSH
+366 GKPVVRYNMTTTY
-376 SSKITRRPRYTDRNI
+376 KRRPRYSDRKI
-391 NLMNSQE
+391 DLMNSKE
-398 RVRFGKELADQHYIF
+398 RIDLSRELAAASYLYPSDMSI
-413 PTQMPLVGYEGA
+413 VGYEYLLQQ
-425 LYRLQSG
+425 LYAGVIDDEQ
-432 LTDYDTFLNE
+432 FAIE
-442 VTWYEQV
+442 VKKLENN

-473 TDQLRYYSSVGY
+473 SDQLRYYSSVGY

-928 KWSLSTTIS
+928 KWSLSTTRS
-937 KTKNKLN
+937 KT
-944 TRPDAEQH
+944 
-952 ELSDFLN
+952 
-959 GSALVKGQPVSTFY
+959 
-973 SYRFIGLSPVDGGPL
+973 
-988 FDDYSEQVDLLKNLN
+988 
-1003 KYETFTTVLKPTG
+1003 
-1016 KRDPS
+1016 
-1021 MSGSVYN
+1021 
-1028 NFIWKRFRANLTLA
+1028 
-1042 YSLGAKLRQSR
+1042 
-1053 ILAQRPADD
+1053 
-1062 ENRFIY
+1062 
-1068 SEFNANRALLN
+1068 
-1079 RWKAP
+1079 
-1084 GDEKNTIIPA
+1084 
-1094 IIGTNQPGYYAYNRH
+1094 
-1109 WTQQGGY
+1109 
-1116 EGIIF
+1116 
-1121 AETAWDMYDYCDA
+1121 
-1134 RVVSGNYLKCSN
+1134 
-1146 VSVAYVLPEKWLKTV
+1146 
-1161 RISRFEAT
+1161 
-1169 LSATNLFTVCSKKL
+1169 
-1183 KGQTPTQSVFS
+1183 
-1194 QVQLSDRPTI
+1194 
-1204 SLGFNVSF
+1204 

>member
-1 MKKSRWC
+1 MKKNATCWLFPSGKW
-8 FQVPRGYWR
+8 
-17 KSWKITKMFSVLM
+17 WKILLIMKLKIFFL
-30 CALTFSVSAAA
+30 LVSLGTLQAAG
-41 FAQHERVTLNF
+41 
-52 RQATVRQVLNEI
+52 
-64 QRQTRLSFIYNTEQT
+64 Y
-79 EQLGQISVEA
+79 
-89 HNESVTSLLDRILT
+89 
-103 GTGLT
+103 
-108 WKIQED
+108 
-114 LILISQAGP
+114 SQDSRFNLKKND
-123 ETTAIPQAQE
+123 
-133 QETVLLTG
+133 VLLTE
-141 TVTDIQKMPLPGVTV
+141 VLQELQQQSEYRFFYQKDIFQQADRVNVDMKNVSLRQILDEVLIRHGFSYEMIDKVITIRKIQQQKTAGRKITGIVMDTRKQSLPGVTV
-156 KISGTSFGTSTDANG
+156 LLKGTALGVVTDKEG
-171 KFRFSYPKNKAQ
+171 RFNIEIPETDP
-183 IVLEFS
+183 IVLVFS
-189 FVGMQTTSVK
+189 FVGMKKQEVTYT
-199 YAGQKEIDVILYEDQ
+199 GQEDIQ
-214 KELDEVVVTGYQV
+214 VVMEEEVTEMDEVVITGYQV
-227 LDKRTQTSAITT
+227 IDRKKLTSAITS

-245 MIPGVTSIDQMLE
+245 MIPGVNSIDQMLE
-258 GRIPEMT
+258 GRIPDL
-265 FMLNS
+265 MLTTNS
-270 GEVGATPRLRV
+270 GEVGVVPRLRI
-281 RGTSTLLGNREPL
+281 RGTSTLVGNREPL
-294 WVLDGIVMTDP
+294 WVVNGVVVNDP
-305 VDVDPDDLNNPDY
+305 VPLDSDVLNDPDYVNR
-318 LNIIG
+318 IG
-323 NAIAGINPQDIERI
+323 NAIAGLNPQDIQRI
-337 DVLKDASATALYGT
+337 DVLKDAAATTLYGT
-351 RAANGVIVVTTKKGR
+351 RAANGVIVITTKKGHV
-366 IGKPVLSYSH
+366 GKPVVRYNMTTTY
-376 SSKITRRPRYTDRNI
+376 KRRPRYSDRKI
-391 NLMNSQE
+391 DLMNSKE
-398 RVRFGKELADQHYIF
+398 RIDLSRELAAASYLYPSDMSI
-413 PTQMPLVGYEGA
+413 VGYEYLLQQ
-425 LYRLQSG
+425 LYAGVIDDEQ
-432 LTDYDTFLNE
+432 FAIE
-442 VTWYEQV
+442 VKKLENN

-473 TDQLRYYSSVGY
+473 SDQLRYYSSVGY

-873 QISGDFY
+873 QISGDFI
-880 YKRTK
+880 T
-885 DAFMNKPISNV
+885 
-896 NGLTSYTVNSGEV
+896 NGQ
-909 INRGYNISLN
+909 
-919 LVPVKTRDF
+919 KM
-928 KWSLSTTIS
+928 
-937 KTKNKLN
+937 
-944 TRPDAEQH
+944 
-952 ELSDFLN
+952 
-959 GSALVKGQPVSTFY
+959 
-973 SYRFIGLSPVDGGPL
+973 
-988 FDDYSEQVDLLKNLN
+988 LL
-1003 KYETFTTVLKPTG
+1003 
-1016 KRDPS
+1016 
-1021 MSGSVYN
+1021 
-1028 NFIWKRFRANLTLA
+1028 
-1042 YSLGAKLRQSR
+1042 
-1053 ILAQRPADD
+1053 
-1062 ENRFIY
+1062 
-1068 SEFNANRALLN
+1068 
-1079 RWKAP
+1079 
-1084 GDEKNTIIPA
+1084 
-1094 IIGTNQPGYYAYNRH
+1094 
-1109 WTQQGGY
+1109 
-1116 EGIIF
+1116 
-1121 AETAWDMYDYCDA
+1121 
-1134 RVVSGNYLKCSN
+1134 
-1146 VSVAYVLPEKWLKTV
+1146 
-1161 RISRFEAT
+1161 
-1169 LSATNLFTVCSKKL
+1169 
-1183 KGQTPTQSVFS
+1183 
-1194 QVQLSDRPTI
+1194 
-1204 SLGFNVSF
+1204 

>member
-1 MKKSRWC
+1 MKKNATCWLFPSGKW
-8 FQVPRGYWR
+8 
-17 KSWKITKMFSVLM
+17 WKILLIMKLKIFFL
-30 CALTFSVSAAA
+30 LVSLGTLQAAG
-41 FAQHERVTLNF
+41 
-52 RQATVRQVLNEI
+52 
-64 QRQTRLSFIYNTEQT
+64 Y
-79 EQLGQISVEA
+79 
-89 HNESVTSLLDRILT
+89 
-103 GTGLT
+103 
-108 WKIQED
+108 
-114 LILISQAGP
+114 SQDSRFNLKKND
-123 ETTAIPQAQE
+123 
-133 QETVLLTG
+133 VLLTE
-141 TVTDIQKMPLPGVTV
+141 VLQELQQQSEYRFFYQKDIFQQADRVNVDMKNVSLRQILDEVLIRHGFSYEMIDKVITIRKIQQQKTAGRKITGIVMDTRKQSLPGVTV
-156 KISGTSFGTSTDANG
+156 LLKGTALGVVTDKEG
-171 KFRFSYPKNKAQ
+171 RFNIEIPETDP
-183 IVLEFS
+183 IVLVFS
-189 FVGMQTTSVK
+189 FVGMKKQEVTYT
-199 YAGQKEIDVILYEDQ
+199 GQEDIQ
-214 KELDEVVVTGYQV
+214 VVMEEEVTEMDEVVITGYQV
-227 LDKRTQTSAITT
+227 IDRKKLTSAITS

-245 MIPGVTSIDQMLE
+245 MIPGVNSIDQMLE
-258 GRIPEMT
+258 GRIPDL
-265 FMLNS
+265 MLTTNS
-270 GEVGATPRLRV
+270 GEVGVVPRLRI
-281 RGTSTLLGNREPL
+281 RGTSTLVGNREPL
-294 WVLDGIVMTDP
+294 WVVNGVVVNDP
-305 VDVDPDDLNNPDY
+305 VPLDSDVLNDPDYVNR
-318 LNIIG
+318 IG
-323 NAIAGINPQDIERI
+323 NAIAGLNPQDIQRI
-337 DVLKDASATALYGT
+337 DVLKDAAATTLYGT
-351 RAANGVIVVTTKKGR
+351 RAANGVIVITTKKGHV
-366 IGKPVLSYSH
+366 GKPVVRYNMTTTY
-376 SSKITRRPRYTDRNI
+376 KRRPRYSDRKI
-391 NLMNSQE
+391 DLMNSKE
-398 RVRFGKELADQHYIF
+398 RIDLSRELAAASYLYPSDISI
-413 PTQMPLVGYEGA
+413 VGYEYLLQQ
-425 LYRLQSG
+425 LYAGVIDDEQ
-432 LTDYDTFLNE
+432 FAIE
-442 VTWYEQV
+442 VKKLENN

-822 TPVLLLKNNPR
+822 TPVL
-833 DSYYNKF
+833 S
-840 TSSVASYPNPELNW
+840 
-854 EKTGSFNTGLELA
+854 
-867 VLDNRI
+867 
-873 QISGDFY
+873 
-880 YKRTK
+880 
-885 DAFMNKPISNV
+885 
-896 NGLTSYTVNSGEV
+896 
-909 INRGYNISLN
+909 
-919 LVPVKTRDF
+919 
-928 KWSLSTTIS
+928 
-937 KTKNKLN
+937 
-944 TRPDAEQH
+944 
-952 ELSDFLN
+952 
-959 GSALVKGQPVSTFY
+959 
-973 SYRFIGLSPVDGGPL
+973 
-988 FDDYSEQVDLLKNLN
+988 
-1003 KYETFTTVLKPTG
+1003 
-1016 KRDPS
+1016 
-1021 MSGSVYN
+1021 
-1028 NFIWKRFRANLTLA
+1028 
-1042 YSLGAKLRQSR
+1042 
-1053 ILAQRPADD
+1053 
-1062 ENRFIY
+1062 
-1068 SEFNANRALLN
+1068 
-1079 RWKAP
+1079 
-1084 GDEKNTIIPA
+1084 
-1094 IIGTNQPGYYAYNRH
+1094 
-1109 WTQQGGY
+1109 
-1116 EGIIF
+1116 IF
-1121 AETAWDMYDYCDA
+1121 PCY
-1134 RVVSGNYLKCSN
+1134 
-1146 VSVAYVLPEKWLKTV
+1146 
-1161 RISRFEAT
+1161 
-1169 LSATNLFTVCSKKL
+1169 
-1183 KGQTPTQSVFS
+1183 
-1194 QVQLSDRPTI
+1194 
-1204 SLGFNVSF
+1204 

>member
-1 MKKSRWC
+1 MKKNATCWLFPSGKW
-8 FQVPRGYWR
+8 
-17 KSWKITKMFSVLM
+17 WKILLIMKLKIFFL
-30 CALTFSVSAAA
+30 LVSLGTLQAAG
-41 FAQHERVTLNF
+41 
-52 RQATVRQVLNEI
+52 
-64 QRQTRLSFIYNTEQT
+64 Y
-79 EQLGQISVEA
+79 
-89 HNESVTSLLDRILT
+89 
-103 GTGLT
+103 
-108 WKIQED
+108 
-114 LILISQAGP
+114 SQDSRFNLKKND
-123 ETTAIPQAQE
+123 
-133 QETVLLTG
+133 VLLTE
-141 TVTDIQKMPLPGVTV
+141 VLQELQQQSEYRFFYQKDIFQQADRVNVDMKNVSLRQILDEVLIRHGFSYEMIDKVITIRKIQQQKTAGRKITGIVMDTRKQSLPGVTV
-156 KISGTSFGTSTDANG
+156 LLKGTALGVVTDKEG
-171 KFRFSYPKNKAQ
+171 RFNIEIPETDP
-183 IVLEFS
+183 IVLVFS
-189 FVGMQTTSVK
+189 FVGMKKQEVTYT
-199 YAGQKEIDVILYEDQ
+199 GQEDIQ
-214 KELDEVVVTGYQV
+214 VVMEEEVTEMDEVVITGYQV
-227 LDKRTQTSAITT
+227 IDRKKLTSAITS

-245 MIPGVTSIDQMLE
+245 MIPGVNSIDQMLE
-258 GRIPEMT
+258 GRIPDL
-265 FMLNS
+265 MLTTNS
-270 GEVGATPRLRV
+270 GEVGVVPRLRI
-281 RGTSTLLGNREPL
+281 RGTSTLVGNREPL
-294 WVLDGIVMTDP
+294 WVVNGVVVNDP
-305 VDVDPDDLNNPDY
+305 VPLDSDVLNDPDYVNR
-318 LNIIG
+318 IG
-323 NAIAGINPQDIERI
+323 NAIAGLNPQDIQRI
-337 DVLKDASATALYGT
+337 DVLKDAAATTLYGT
-351 RAANGVIVVTTKKGR
+351 RAANGVIVITTKKGHV
-366 IGKPVLSYSH
+366 GKPVVRYNMTTTY
-376 SSKITRRPRYTDRNI
+376 KRRPRYSDRKI
-391 NLMNSQE
+391 DLMNSKE
-398 RVRFGKELADQHYIF
+398 RIDLSRELAAASYLYPSDMSI
-413 PTQMPLVGYEGA
+413 VGYEYLLQQ
-425 LYRLQSG
+425 LYAGVIDDEQ
-432 LTDYDTFLNE
+432 FAIE
-442 VTWYEQV
+442 VKKLENN

-703 RGYYADRGKN
+703 RVYYADRGKN

-780 LPVWAVSSSFNL
+780 LSVWAVSSSFNL

-811 YGYQGNMLDGQ
+811 YGYHGNMLDGQ

-840 TSSVASYPNPELNW
+840 TSSVASYPNP
-854 EKTGSFNTGLELA
+854 
-867 VLDNRI
+867 
-873 QISGDFY
+873 
-880 YKRTK
+880 
-885 DAFMNKPISNV
+885 
-896 NGLTSYTVNSGEV
+896 
-909 INRGYNISLN
+909 
-919 LVPVKTRDF
+919 
-928 KWSLSTTIS
+928 
-937 KTKNKLN
+937 
-944 TRPDAEQH
+944 
-952 ELSDFLN
+952 
-959 GSALVKGQPVSTFY
+959 
-973 SYRFIGLSPVDGGPL
+973 
-988 FDDYSEQVDLLKNLN
+988 
-1003 KYETFTTVLKPTG
+1003 
-1016 KRDPS
+1016 
-1021 MSGSVYN
+1021 
-1028 NFIWKRFRANLTLA
+1028 
-1042 YSLGAKLRQSR
+1042 
-1053 ILAQRPADD
+1053 
-1062 ENRFIY
+1062 
-1068 SEFNANRALLN
+1068 
-1079 RWKAP
+1079 
-1084 GDEKNTIIPA
+1084 
-1094 IIGTNQPGYYAYNRH
+1094 
-1109 WTQQGGY
+1109 
-1116 EGIIF
+1116 
-1121 AETAWDMYDYCDA
+1121 
-1134 RVVSGNYLKCSN
+1134 
-1146 VSVAYVLPEKWLKTV
+1146 
-1161 RISRFEAT
+1161 
-1169 LSATNLFTVCSKKL
+1169 
-1183 KGQTPTQSVFS
+1183 
-1194 QVQLSDRPTI
+1194 
-1204 SLGFNVSF
+1204 

>member
-1 MKKSRWC
+1 MKKNATCWLFPSGKW
-8 FQVPRGYWR
+8 
-17 KSWKITKMFSVLM
+17 WKILLIMKLKIFFL
-30 CALTFSVSAAA
+30 LVSLGTLQAAG
-41 FAQHERVTLNF
+41 
-52 RQATVRQVLNEI
+52 
-64 QRQTRLSFIYNTEQT
+64 Y
-79 EQLGQISVEA
+79 
-89 HNESVTSLLDRILT
+89 
-103 GTGLT
+103 
-108 WKIQED
+108 
-114 LILISQAGP
+114 SQDSRFNLKKND
-123 ETTAIPQAQE
+123 
-133 QETVLLTG
+133 VLLTE
-141 TVTDIQKMPLPGVTV
+141 VLQELQQQSEYRFFYQKDIFQQADRVNVDMKNVSLRQILDEVLIRHGFSYEMIDKVITIRKIQQQKTAGRKITGIVMDTRKQSLPGVTV
-156 KISGTSFGTSTDANG
+156 LLKGTALGVVTDKEG
-171 KFRFSYPKNKAQ
+171 RFNIEIPETDP
-183 IVLEFS
+183 IVLVFS
-189 FVGMQTTSVK
+189 FVGMKKQEVTYT
-199 YAGQKEIDVILYEDQ
+199 GQEDIQ
-214 KELDEVVVTGYQV
+214 VVMEEEVTEMDEVVITGYQV
-227 LDKRTQTSAITT
+227 IDRKKLTSAITS

-245 MIPGVTSIDQMLE
+245 MIPGVNSIDQMLE
-258 GRIPEMT
+258 GRIPDL
-265 FMLNS
+265 MLTTNS
-270 GEVGATPRLRV
+270 GEVGVVPRLRI
-281 RGTSTLLGNREPL
+281 RGTSTLVGNREPL
-294 WVLDGIVMTDP
+294 WVVNGVVVNDP
-305 VDVDPDDLNNPDY
+305 VPLDSDVLNDPDYVNR
-318 LNIIG
+318 IG
-323 NAIAGINPQDIERI
+323 NAIAGLNPQDIQRI
-337 DVLKDASATALYGT
+337 DVLKDAAATTLYGT
-351 RAANGVIVVTTKKGR
+351 RAANGVIVITTKKGHV
-366 IGKPVLSYSH
+366 GKPVVRYNMTTTY
-376 SSKITRRPRYTDRNI
+376 KRRPRYSDRKI
-391 NLMNSQE
+391 DLMNSKE
-398 RVRFGKELADQHYIF
+398 RIDLSRELAAASYLYPSDMSI
-413 PTQMPLVGYEGA
+413 VGYEYLLQQ
-425 LYRLQSG
+425 LYAGVIDDEQ
-432 LTDYDTFLNE
+432 FAIE
-442 VTWYEQV
+442 VKKLENN

-1194 QVQLSDRPTI
+1194 KVQLSDRPTI

>member
-1 MKKSRWC
+1 MKKNATCWLFPSGKW
-8 FQVPRGYWR
+8 
-17 KSWKITKMFSVLM
+17 WKILLIMKLKIFFL
-30 CALTFSVSAAA
+30 LVSLGTLQAAG
-41 FAQHERVTLNF
+41 
-52 RQATVRQVLNEI
+52 
-64 QRQTRLSFIYNTEQT
+64 Y
-79 EQLGQISVEA
+79 
-89 HNESVTSLLDRILT
+89 
-103 GTGLT
+103 
-108 WKIQED
+108 
-114 LILISQAGP
+114 SQDSRFNLKKND
-123 ETTAIPQAQE
+123 
-133 QETVLLTG
+133 VLLTE
-141 TVTDIQKMPLPGVTV
+141 VLQELQQQSEYRFFYQKDIFQQADRVNVDMKNVSLRQILDEVLIRHGFSYEMIDKVITIRKIQQQKTAGRKITGIVMDTRKQSLPGVTV
-156 KISGTSFGTSTDANG
+156 LLKGTALGVVTDKEG
-171 KFRFSYPKNKAQ
+171 RFNIEIPETDP
-183 IVLEFS
+183 IVLVFS
-189 FVGMQTTSVK
+189 FVGMKKQEVTYT
-199 YAGQKEIDVILYEDQ
+199 GQEDIQ
-214 KELDEVVVTGYQV
+214 VVMEEEVTEMDEVVITGYQV
-227 LDKRTQTSAITT
+227 IDRKKLTSAITS

-245 MIPGVTSIDQMLE
+245 MIPGVNSIDQMLE
-258 GRIPEMT
+258 GRIPDL
-265 FMLNS
+265 MLTTNS
-270 GEVGATPRLRV
+270 GEVGVVPRLRI
-281 RGTSTLLGNREPL
+281 RGTSTLVGNREPL
-294 WVLDGIVMTDP
+294 WVVNGVVVNDP
-305 VDVDPDDLNNPDY
+305 VPLDSDVLNDPDYVNR
-318 LNIIG
+318 IG
-323 NAIAGINPQDIERI
+323 NAIAGLNPQDIQRI
-337 DVLKDASATALYGT
+337 DVLKDAAATTLYGT
-351 RAANGVIVVTTKKGR
+351 RAANGVIVITTKKGHV
-366 IGKPVLSYSH
+366 GKPVVRYNMTTTY
-376 SSKITRRPRYTDRNI
+376 KRRPRYSDRKI
-391 NLMNSQE
+391 DLMNSKE
-398 RVRFGKELADQHYIF
+398 RIDLSRELAAASYLYPSDMSI
-413 PTQMPLVGYEGA
+413 VGYEYLLQQ
-425 LYRLQSG
+425 LYAGVIDDEQ
-432 LTDYDTFLNE
+432 FAIE
-442 VTWYEQV
+442 VKKLENN

-840 TSSVASYPNPELNW
+840 TSSVASYPNP
-854 EKTGSFNTGLELA
+854 
-867 VLDNRI
+867 
-873 QISGDFY
+873 
-880 YKRTK
+880 
-885 DAFMNKPISNV
+885 
-896 NGLTSYTVNSGEV
+896 
-909 INRGYNISLN
+909 
-919 LVPVKTRDF
+919 
-928 KWSLSTTIS
+928 
-937 KTKNKLN
+937 
-944 TRPDAEQH
+944 
-952 ELSDFLN
+952 
-959 GSALVKGQPVSTFY
+959 
-973 SYRFIGLSPVDGGPL
+973 
-988 FDDYSEQVDLLKNLN
+988 
-1003 KYETFTTVLKPTG
+1003 
-1016 KRDPS
+1016 
-1021 MSGSVYN
+1021 
-1028 NFIWKRFRANLTLA
+1028 
-1042 YSLGAKLRQSR
+1042 
-1053 ILAQRPADD
+1053 
-1062 ENRFIY
+1062 
-1068 SEFNANRALLN
+1068 
-1079 RWKAP
+1079 
-1084 GDEKNTIIPA
+1084 
-1094 IIGTNQPGYYAYNRH
+1094 
-1109 WTQQGGY
+1109 
-1116 EGIIF
+1116 
-1121 AETAWDMYDYCDA
+1121 
-1134 RVVSGNYLKCSN
+1134 
-1146 VSVAYVLPEKWLKTV
+1146 
-1161 RISRFEAT
+1161 
-1169 LSATNLFTVCSKKL
+1169 
-1183 KGQTPTQSVFS
+1183 
-1194 QVQLSDRPTI
+1194 
-1204 SLGFNVSF
+1204 